1 MICSNFNSKWKFW
14 EEINAFALIWSIPD
28 DAREIILPHD
38 AMLERRPYAQSPNGG
53 ATGYRDGGNY
63 VYAKHFFAPEDGEKR
78 P

>member
-53 ATGYRDGGNY
+53 ATGYRDGETMFMPSIFSLP
-63 VYAKHFFAPEDGEKR
+63 KMEKR